1 MFNYN
6 VGVIGGGDVNDE
18 YCNISYNVGKLLA
31 ENNCVVFCGG
41 MGGVM
46 ECVSRGVSEN
56 NGTVIGILPGNN
68 KNDGN
73 KYLTVKM
80 PLGIGY
86 LRNFFIIRS
95 SDVLIA
101 IDGFSGTT
109 SEAAFALTEGKTVVS
124 IGELDIKEKDT
135 DGKFIKAKSPEEA
148 VEIALKEAGDYILK
162 NR

>member
-6 VGVIGGGDVNDE
+6 VGVIGGSYVNEE
-18 YCNISYNVGKLLA
+18 YCNISYDIGRLLA

-86 LRNFFIIRS
+86 LRNFFIIKS

-109 SEAAFALTEGKTVVS
+109 SEAAFALTEGKTYGVKILLGFNRS
-124 IGELDIKEKDT
+124 NNSLAIGISPSLDCLYE
-135 DGKFIKAKSPEEA
+135 
-148 VEIALKEAGDYILK
+148 
-162 NR
+162 

>member
-1 MFNYN
+1 MFKYN
-6 VGVIGGGDVNDE
+6 IGVIGGSHVDEE
-18 YCNISYNVGKLLA
+18 YCNISYNIGKLLA

-46 ECVSRGVSEN
+46 ECVAKGVSEN

-68 KNDGN
+68 KNEGN
-73 KYLTVKM
+73 KYLTIKM

-86 LRNFFIIRS
+86 LRNFFIVRS

-109 SEAAFALTEGKTVVS
+109 SETSFALTEGKTVVS
-124 IGELDIKEKDT
+124 IGELNIKEKDT

-148 VEIALKEAGDYILK
+148 VEIALKEANKLYK
-162 NR
+162 